1 MKASRAPKEQRT
13 REKENGLKIRIVV
26 PSRKDQS
33 TLERL
38 QQTYARAGN
47 TRSEFTCAFLTSGPG
62 LRAAYHE
69 IATFLPDLVFEI
81 KQAERQGVHAVVIA
95 HYLDPGLD
103 AGRELVSIPVLGCGH
118 TTLRLASALARR
130 ISIISSVHSH
140 LGPIED
146 MVVAESLFG
155 RVVSIKPVEI
165 TRRDG
170 LEVSRQS
177 LDRLLD
183 LARES
188 VEVDGARLIILALDG
203 YDDLSGQVKQHLALR
218 GHRVPV
224 LDPLHVAI
232 KHAENL
238 VDMGLSHS
246 KITYPPPEI
255 REIVGY
261 DLQFE

>member
-1 MKASRAPKEQRT
+1 LKASRAPKEQRT
-13 REKENGLKIRIVV
+13 RKKENGLKIRIVV
-26 PSRKDQS
+26 PSRKDPP

-38 QQTYARAGN
+38 QQSYAGVGN
-47 TRSEFTCAFLTSGPG
+47 SRSEFTCAFLTSGPG
-62 LRAAYHE
+62 LGAAYHE
-69 IATFLPDLVFEI
+69 IATFLPELVSEI
-81 KQAERQGVHAVVIA
+81 KRAEKQGVDGVVVA

-118 TTLRLASALARR
+118 TSLRLASALARR

-146 MVVAESLFG
+146 LVVAESLFG
-155 RVVSIKPVEI
+155 RVVSIKSVEI

-183 LARES
+183 LASES
-188 VEVDGARLIILALDG
+188 VEVGARLIILALDG
-203 YDDLSGQVKQHLALR
+203 YDDLSGQVKEHLALR

-255 REIVGY
+255 REIIGY